1 MVDGQHQLVFERLKE
16 FLARSSLS
24 SSTSDLPTGSPC
36 DFMNVYAM
44 APPINSLSTTL
55 PRFAITS
62 ILSDTFA
69 PPRIA
74 TQGRGGFLVAMVRY
88 FNSCSMSSPAAAC
101 GT

>member
-1 MVDGQHQLVFERLKE
+1 
-16 FLARSSLS
+16 
-24 SSTSDLPTGSPC
+24 
-36 DFMNVYAM
+36 M

-62 ILSDTFA
+62 ILSETLA

-74 TQGRGGFLVAMVRY
+74 THGRGGFLVAIVRY
-88 FNSCSMSSPAAAC
+88 FNSWSMSSPAAAC